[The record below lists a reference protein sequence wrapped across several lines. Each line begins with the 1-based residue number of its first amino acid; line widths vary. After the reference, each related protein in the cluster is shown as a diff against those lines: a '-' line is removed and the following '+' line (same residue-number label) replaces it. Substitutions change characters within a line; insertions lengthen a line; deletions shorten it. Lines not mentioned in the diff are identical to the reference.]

1 MGRRNDSDDEGV
13 SLFPF
18 MSILACL
25 IGILT
30 LMISVVSAVK
40 EMDRDKLTQEEYDRA
55 VAHRDMRLEIEK
67 LRQQAQQ
74 LDKRIR
80 QLEMGANPY
89 TWFTMDTLRD
99 TWRSLQKVRVCFML

>member
-40 EMDRDKLTQEEYDRA
+40 EMDRDKLTQE
-55 VAHRDMRLEIEK
+55 
-67 LRQQAQQ
+67 
-74 LDKRIR
+74 
-80 QLEMGANPY
+80 
-89 TWFTMDTLRD
+89 
-99 TWRSLQKVRVCFML
+99 